1 MMRAMKQVLFAIGG
15 IAVLAGCAPTVPT
28 TITQHP
34 TSSRPQAAV
43 PAQASNGAIFQAG
56 AYRPMFEDHRARHVG
71 DTLTVRI
78 TENSNIKT
86 ESANAS
92 SKSGSAN
99 ASVDRLFGV
108 SDSVVGRLGV
118 GAANSRQFA
127 DKDTASS
134 GNNFTS
140 TLTATVVEVLPN
152 GNLVVSGEKQV
163 GLDKSVEYIR
173 FSGVVNPSN
182 ISSANTVNSTQ
193 IADVRAEYRTSTQV
207 DTAQFL
213 SALTRFFLSVLPL

>member
-1 MMRAMKQVLFAIGG
+1 MKKAGFVIGVVAM
-15 IAVLAGCAPTVPT
+15 LAGCAPTTPT
-28 TITQHP
+28 TITQYP
-34 TSSRPQAAV
+34 TSTRPQPVAPV
-43 PAQASNGAIFQAG
+43 PAANGAIFQANS
-56 AYRPMFEDHRARHVG
+56 YRPMFEDHRARHVG
-71 DTLTVRI
+71 DMLTIRI
-78 TENSNIKT
+78 TENSNVKT

-99 ASVDRLFGV
+99 ASVDRLFGLG
-108 SDSVVGRLGV
+108 DSALNRFGV
-118 GAANSRQFA
+118 GAANSRQFS

-173 FSGVVNPSN
+173 FSGVVNPSH
-182 ISSANTVNSTQ
+182 ISAVNSVNSTQ
-193 IADVRAEYRTSTQV
+193 VADVRAEYRTSTQV
-207 DTAQFL
+207 DKSQFY

>member
-1 MMRAMKQVLFAIGG
+1 MRNALFALGML
-15 IAVLAGCAPTVPT
+15 AVLSACAPITPS

-34 TSSRPQAAV
+34 TSARPQPVVAAP
-43 PAQASNGAIFQAG
+43 PANGAIFQAG
-56 AYRPMFEDHRARHVG
+56 SYRPMFEDHRARHVG
-71 DTLTVRI
+71 DTLTIRI
-78 TENSNIKT
+78 TENSNVTK

-99 ASVDRLFGV
+99 ASVDRLFGI
-108 SDSVVGRLGV
+108 SDSRLNQLGV
-118 GAANSRQFA
+118 SASNSRQFA

-134 GNNFTS
+134 GNNFNS

-163 GLDKSVEYIR
+163 ALDKGVEYIR
-173 FSGVVNPSN
+173 FSGVVNPTQ
-182 ISSANTVNSTQ
+182 ISAANSVNSTQ
-193 IADVRAEYRTSTQV
+193 VADVRAEYRTSAQV
-207 DTAQFL
+207 DKSQFY